1 MATIETSTPR
11 RTRKVL
17 RKQIY
22 EAWELFYADEFV
34 KLELLM
40 LDMAEQYPE
49 QHREL
54 TKAMAAAIHEQHDL
68 DCLEEIGL

>member
-1 MATIETSTPR
+1 M
-11 RTRKVL
+11 K
-17 RKQIY
+17 KQLKQY
-22 EAWELFYADEFV
+22 YHKAWELFYADEFV

-40 LDMAEQYPE
+40 LDMAGQYPE

-68 DCLEEIGL
+68 DCLEEVGL

>member
-1 MATIETSTPR
+1 M
-11 RTRKVL
+11 K
-17 RKQIY
+17 KQSMKQMRLK
-22 EAWELFYADEFV
+22 AWELFYADEFI

-54 TKAMAAAIHEQHDL
+54 TKAMAAEIHEQHDL

>member
-1 MATIETSTPR
+1 M
-11 RTRKVL
+11 K
-17 RKQIY
+17 KQSMRQMRLK
-22 EAWELFYADEFV
+22 AWELFYADEFV
-34 KLELLM
+34 ELELLM

>member
-1 MATIETSTPR
+1 M
-11 RTRKVL
+11 K
-17 RKQIY
+17 KQSMKQMRLK
-22 EAWELFYADEFV
+22 AWELFYADEFI

-40 LDMAEQYPE
+40 LAMAEQYPE

-54 TKAMAAAIHEQHDL
+54 TKAMAAAIHEQHGL

>member
-1 MATIETSTPR
+1 MKKP
-11 RTRKVL
+11 L
-17 RKQIY
+17 KQFHHK
-22 EAWELFYADEFV
+22 AWELFYADEFV

-49 QHREL
+49 QHRVL
-54 TKAMAAAIHEQHDL
+54 AKNMAAAIHEQHDL

>member
-1 MATIETSTPR
+1 MKTR
-11 RTRKVL
+11 RTIKAA

-22 EAWELFYADEFV
+22 EAWELFYAEEFI
-34 KLELLM
+34 KLERVM
-40 LDMAEQYPE
+40 LAMAEQYPE

>member
-1 MATIETSTPR
+1 M
-11 RTRKVL
+11 K
-17 RKQIY
+17 KQLKQFHHK
-22 EAWELFYADEFV
+22 AWELFYADEFI

-49 QHREL
+49 QHRVL
-54 TKAMAAAIHEQHDL
+54 TKAMAAEIHEQHDL

>member
-1 MATIETSTPR
+1 MKKP
-11 RTRKVL
+11 L
-17 RKQIY
+17 KQFHHK
-22 EAWELFYADEFV
+22 AWELFYADEFV

-49 QHREL
+49 QHRVL
-54 TKAMAAAIHEQHDL
+54 AKSMAAAIHEQHDL

>member
-1 MATIETSTPR
+1 MKKQLKQMR
-11 RTRKVL
+11 L
-17 RKQIY
+17 R
-22 EAWELFYADEFV
+22 AWELFYADEFI

-68 DCLEEIGL
+68 DCLAEIGL

>member
-1 MATIETSTPR
+1 
-11 RTRKVL
+11 
-17 RKQIY
+17 
-22 EAWELFYADEFV
+22 
-34 KLELLM
+34 M

>member
-1 MATIETSTPR
+1 M
-11 RTRKVL
+11 K
-17 RKQIY
+17 KQSMKQMRLK
-22 EAWELFYADEFV
+22 AWELFYADEFI

-49 QHREL
+49 QHRVL
-54 TKAMAAAIHEQHDL
+54 AKNMAAAIHDQHDL

>member
-1 MATIETSTPR
+1 M
-11 RTRKVL
+11 K
-17 RKQIY
+17 KQSMKQPWVQMRLK
-22 EAWELFYADEFV
+22 AWELFYADAFV

-40 LDMAEQYPE
+40 LDMAERYPE

-68 DCLEEIGL
+68 DCLEEVGL

>member
-1 MATIETSTPR
+1 M
-11 RTRKVL
+11 K
-17 RKQIY
+17 KQLKQFHHK
-22 EAWELFYADEFV
+22 AWGLFYADEFV

-49 QHREL
+49 QHRVL
-54 TKAMAAAIHEQHDL
+54 AKAMAAEIHEQHDL

>member
-1 MATIETSTPR
+1 M
-11 RTRKVL
+11 K
-17 RKQIY
+17 KQSMKQMRLK
-22 EAWELFYADEFV
+22 AWELFYADEFI

-40 LDMAEQYPE
+40 LAMAEQYPE

-54 TKAMAAAIHEQHDL
+54 TKAMAAAINEQHDL